1 MVQVS
6 ILVDTDQG
14 QYLLVVVILL
24 IFFYKCIAISL
35 FLLNWRETSSS
46 ASTVVVDHTN
56 LPGNLNS
63 HSSNVR
69 MGSSHTRWQ
78 DTISPFA
85 RPTSAT
91 STVIPRPH
99 YFKFQLFP
107 GKFMKIQFDRLVL
120 LALMDRYGVFC
131 GLHKIIC
138 FLVTV
143 LGISRQSAIC
153 IFFTGDYDSFGYT
166 KNFDLYCPSI

>member
-1 MVQVS
+1 MYV
-6 ILVDTDQG
+6 
-14 QYLLVVVILL
+14 
-24 IFFYKCIAISL
+24 YKFIAISL
-35 FLLNWRETSSS
+35 LLLNWRETSSS

-69 MGSSHTRWQ
+69 IGSSHTRWQ
-78 DTISPFA
+78 DTISPFT

-91 STVIPRPH
+91 STVMPRPH

-120 LALMDRYGVFC
+120 LALMDRYRVFC
-131 GLHKIIC
+131 GFHTIIC

-143 LGISRQSAIC
+143 LGISMQSAVC
-153 IFFTGDYDSFGYT
+153 IVFTRDYDFFGCT
-166 KNFDLYCPSI
+166 MNFDLFCPGF